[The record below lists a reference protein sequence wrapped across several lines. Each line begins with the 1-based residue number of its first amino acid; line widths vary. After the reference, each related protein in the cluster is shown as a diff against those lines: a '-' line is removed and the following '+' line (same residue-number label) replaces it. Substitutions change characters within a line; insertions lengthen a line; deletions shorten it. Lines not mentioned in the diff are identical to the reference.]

1 LTPANGIFGQPNQEC
16 LGYLKGSA
24 GKHVAV
30 ARACLQ
36 QTIVKKTNREIAIL
50 YQIVTGVMD
59 ETSRRPALAVGP
71 P

>member
-1 LTPANGIFGQPNQEC
+1 LTPANGIFAQPNQES

-50 YQIVTGVMD
+50 YQIVTGVME
-59 ETSRRPALAVGP
+59 ETSGRPAFAIGP